1 MTHDSRVLALDS
13 IPLCAGPSSVMQR
26 LTALGLLLAC
36 AASLGSSAV
45 ILENGM
51 PILWAHTA
59 GQLTDLP
66 IENGVLTPDPWHYLH
81 RMSLYRL
88 LIAATDPFM
97 GCMGTNATDSPIW
110 GLPLQLGWMLTSG
123 RLADPTGASTCG
135 LQTGD
140 TMCISTQSWWACQN
154 YFVSTLPFLSAA
166 QQGLMGPELQVK
178 MQIPA
183 GVEDL
188 CTTYADCSA
197 RFPEVMPKWDA
208 FFQGLKAAS
217 ESALPD
223 VEKKDALLGLYWAAQ
238 MASTHASAVC
248 SSRESHY
255 SSTEVYF
262 AKCWLNSAEY
272 VSAAYFQSNLDK
284 SAMFMNPLPGR
295 ILQENDV
302 APNIPDLSYE
312 ENHTLSV
319 FSWMQNINN
328 LLGGT
333 LVRMWGKAMC
343 SMTTRERG
351 KEMLEQLL
359 LNPTYATTSFLSIV
373 TGMAT
378 GC

>member
-1 MTHDSRVLALDS
+1 
-13 IPLCAGPSSVMQR
+13 MQH

-36 AASLGSSAV
+36 AASLGQSAV
-45 ILENGM
+45 VLENGL
-51 PILWAHTA
+51 PILWGHTA

-88 LIAATDPFM
+88 LIAATDPFL
-97 GCMGTNATDSPIW
+97 GCMGTNAKDSPIW

-154 YFVSTLPFLSAA
+154 YFVSALPFLSAA
-166 QQGLMGPELQVK
+166 HQGFMGPGLQVQ
-178 MQIPA
+178 MQMPA
-183 GVEDL
+183 GVEDV
-188 CTTYADCSA
+188 CNTYATCST
-197 RFPEVMPKWDA
+197 RFPDAMSKWDT
-208 FFQGLKAAS
+208 FYQGLKAAT
-217 ESALPD
+217 ESPLPD
-223 VEKKDALLGLYWAAQ
+223 NEKKDSLLGLYWAAQ

-248 SSRESHY
+248 SARQSHY

-262 AKCWLNSAEY
+262 ANSWLNSAEY
-272 VSAAYFQSNLDK
+272 VSAAFFQSNLEK
-284 SAMFMNPLPGR
+284 SVMFMTPLPGR
-295 ILQENDV
+295 ILQDTDS
-302 APNIPDLSYE
+302 APNIADLSDE

-343 SMTTRERG
+343 SVTTRERG
-351 KEMLEQLL
+351 REMLEQLL
-359 LNPTYATTSFLSIV
+359 LNPSYATSSFLSIV

-378 GC
+378 DC